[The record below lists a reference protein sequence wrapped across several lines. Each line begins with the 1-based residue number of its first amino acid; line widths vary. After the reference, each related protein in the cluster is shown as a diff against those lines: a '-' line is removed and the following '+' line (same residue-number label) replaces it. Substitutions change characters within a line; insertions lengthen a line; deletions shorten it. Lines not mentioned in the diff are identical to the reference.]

1 MMTTTLPR
9 PVVPVWARPSVDA
22 LPGAGRDY
30 SPEEEIAPGQMT
42 GVERADRMREDLM
55 PDALAC
61 MDALAEQVIAN
72 TPTTRS
78 LLARTDRLVREV
90 SNPSWTPDGLD
101 NAMTELTE
109 LLGELRALLATRT
122 HAAVTAMHRG
132 RVLNRALT
140 AARRR
145 GGRLAKLLAKLLAKT
160 WQRALAPRMPSGK
173 RLSSS
178 SLSRTDPPAPYRGS
192 GLATL
197 GASTV

>member
-9 PVVPVWARPSVDA
+9 PVVPVWARSSVDA
-22 LPGAGRDY
+22 LPDAGRDY

-42 GVERADRMREDLM
+42 GVERADRLRADLM

-61 MDALAEQVIAN
+61 RDTLAALTIAR
-72 TPTTRS
+72 TPTGRA

-90 SNPSWTPDGLD
+90 SNPAWSPDGID

-109 LLGELRALLATRT
+109 VLGELRALLATRT
-122 HAAVTAMHRG
+122 HAVITAVNRR
-132 RVLNRALT
+132 RVLDRVL
-140 AARRR
+140 AARAGCRVFARCSARR
-145 GGRLAKLLAKLLAKT
+145 SPRRLV
-160 WQRALAPRMPSGK
+160 APHMPSGK

>member
-9 PVVPVWARPSVDA
+9 PVAPVWAQPPVDA
-22 LPGAGRDY
+22 LPDAGRDY
-30 SPEEEIAPGQMT
+30 SPEEEIVPGEMT
-42 GVERADRMREDLM
+42 GVERADRMRENLM
-55 PDALAC
+55 PAALAC

-72 TPTTRS
+72 TPTARS
-78 LLARTDRLVREV
+78 LLARTDRLVRAV
-90 SNPSWTPDGLD
+90 SDSSWTPDGLD

-132 RVLNRALT
+132 RVLNRAL
-140 AARRR
+140 AAAKCR
-145 GGRLAKLLAKLLAKT
+145 GGRLAKLLAKT
-160 WQRALAPRMPSGK
+160 RQRALEPRMPSGK

-178 SLSRTDPPAPYRGS
+178 SLSRTDPPASYRGS

>member
-1 MMTTTLPR
+1 MTTTLPR
-9 PVVPVWARPSVDA
+9 PVAPVWARPSVDA
-22 LPGAGRDY
+22 LPDAGRDY
-30 SPEEEIAPGQMT
+30 SPEEEIAPGEMT

-72 TPTTRS
+72 TPTARS

-90 SNPSWTPDGLD
+90 SDPSWTPDGLD

-132 RVLNRALT
+132 RVLNRAL
-140 AARRR
+140 AAAKRR
-145 GGRLAKLLAKLLAKT
+145 GGRLAELLAKT
-160 WQRALAPRMPSGK
+160 RQRALAPRMPSGK

>member
-1 MMTTTLPR
+1 MTTTLPR
-9 PVVPVWARPSVDA
+9 PVKPVGVRRPADA
-22 LPGAGRDY
+22 LPGAERDH
-30 SPEEEIAPGQMT
+30 SPKADAIPGQMSGT
-42 GVERADRMREDLM
+42 HRADRMRADLL

-61 MDALAEQVIAN
+61 RDTLAALTIAR
-72 TPTTRS
+72 TPTGRA

-90 SNPSWTPDGLD
+90 SDPAWSPDGLD

-109 LLGELRALLATRT
+109 VLGELRALLATRT
-122 HAAVTAMHRG
+122 HAVITAMHRG
-132 RVLNRALT
+132 RALNRALA

-145 GGRLAKLLAKLLAKT
+145 GERLAELIARVR
-160 WQRALAPRMPSGK
+160 QPALPLMPSGK

-197 GASTV
+197 GAFTV